1 MAKIRQVLIAA
12 FAGADDKG
20 RRAGQGGIR
29 ELQLAVGAQ
38 RVGDPIHGRPG
49 VVIAPGGE
57 IAPQPR
63 AAQPLQSAIQQVAGA
78 LAGFISLKVIGRV
91 APLQGVIHRGEV
103 GHPAGKRTN
112 MIQTG
117 DKRMAAR
124 ARKATESGFQAKDP
138 AQRRG
143 DADRAVGVAAEA
155 EMDQPGRHRRGRTA
169 GRSAGDPRQIVRI
182 ARRAI
187 VAVFSGKAVGVGV
200 HIEHPAEQGA
210 GAVQLAHRP
219 AVAGRRRP
227 VAQQFRPG
235 EGGMPGDIKQIL
247 YRIGNACQRRQG
259 ALFPAQGVDAVGLRQ
274 HALGGDLGPG
284 VDLRI
289 HTGDIVQRLAGDL
302 PGAQFALVQR
312 TLDLGDGEVMKSHA
326 LYTPA
331 ISSRGPRGYSISGCA
346 MAAMRANWRSSSS
359 RRGASSSISNR

>member
-1 MAKIRQVLIAA
+1 MGFKALGRVAKIRQILIAA

-63 AAQPLQSAIQQVAGA
+63 AAQPLQSALQQVAGA
-78 LAGFISLKVIGRV
+78 LAGFIGLKVIGRV
-91 APLQGVIHRGEV
+91 ASLQGVIHRGEV
-103 GHPAGKRTN
+103 GHPTGKGTN

-117 DKRMAAR
+117 DKRMAAG
-124 ARKATESGFQAKDP
+124 AGEATEGGFQAKDP

-143 DADRAVGVAAEA
+143 DANRAVGVAAEA
-155 EMDQPGRHRRGRTA
+155 EMDQSGRHRRGRTA
-169 GRSAGDPRQIVRI
+169 GRSAGDPRQIVRV

-187 VAVFSGKAVGVGV
+187 VAVFGGEAVGVGV

-219 AVAGRRRP
+219 AIAGCRRP
-227 VAQQFRPG
+227 VAQQFGAG
-235 EGGMPGDIKQIL
+235 EGGVPGDIKQIFH
-247 YRIGNACQRRQG
+247 RVRNACQRRQG

-274 HALGGDLGPG
+274 HALGGELGPG

-289 HTGDIVQRLAGDL
+289 HAGDIVQRLAGDL
-302 PGAQFALVQR
+302 PGAQFAFVQR
-312 TLDLGDGEVMKSHA
+312 TLDLGDGEMVKCHA

-331 ISSRGPRGYSISGCA
+331 ISSRGPRG
-346 MAAMRANWRSSSS
+346 
-359 RRGASSSISNR
+359 